1 MNRLIKY
8 ILTLS
13 LSFSGIGLYA
23 QETTYDESAGYLDQ
37 YLETA
42 AQNNPKLKAVFNE
55 YLAALEEAPQ
65 VSSLPDPQLA
75 FGYFIQPVETRV
87 GAQRANLSVSQMFPW
102 FGTLAAQKNVA
113 VQKAKA
119 KYEIFIDE
127 KLKLFN
133 DVKETYNNLYYIN
146 KAIVV
151 TNENL
156 QLLASFKQLAQINFE
171 GGKSGFAN
179 VLKVEMEEQTLKNQL
194 KHLQDKKAPL
204 YARFRQLLNVE
215 NLNEVNFPEILWVE
229 EIEMNTQRIYK
240 TILAQ
245 NPDLKRLDFQSMAFE
260 DQVKVAKKM
269 GMPSFNVGMG
279 YVNVAERIDM
289 ELPDNGKD
297 VFMFPQV
304 GIKVPLYRK
313 KYKAMEK
320 EARLKKEAVD
330 FQTENRKNELF
341 TQLEKIHT
349 EYLDAARRVDLYDSL
364 VDLSERT
371 IELLQSEF
379 TTGITDFQELLDMDR
394 KLLNYSLEL
403 EKARAERN
411 TYVYQIEYLMG
422 ENETN

>member
-1 MNRLIKY
+1 MNKLIKY

-13 LSFSGIGLYA
+13 LTFSGMGLYA
-23 QETTYDESAGYLDQ
+23 QEAAYDESSGYLDQ

-42 AQNNPKLKAVFNE
+42 AQKNPKLKAVFNE

-65 VSSLPDPQLA
+65 VSALPDPQVA
-75 FGYFIQPVETRV
+75 FSYFIQPVETRV

-102 FGTLAAQKNVA
+102 FGTLAAQKSVA

-119 KYEIFIDE
+119 RYEAFNDE

-133 DVKETYNNLYYIN
+133 DVKETYNNLYYVN
-146 KAIVV
+146 KAIAV
-151 TNENL
+151 TDENL

-179 VLKVEMEEQTLKNQL
+179 VLKVEIEEQTLENQL
-194 KHLQDKKAPL
+194 KYLQDKKAPL

-215 NLNEVNFPEILWVE
+215 NMDEINFPEKLWVE
-229 EIEMNTQRIYK
+229 EIEMNTERIYE
-240 TILAQ
+240 TVLAQ

-269 GMPSFNVGMG
+269 GMPSFNVGVG

-304 GIKVPLYRK
+304 GIKIPLYRK
-313 KYKAMEK
+313 KYKAMVN
-320 EARLKKEAVD
+320 EARLKKETVD

-349 EYLDAARRVDLYDSL
+349 EYLDAVRRVGLYDSL

-371 IELLQSEF
+371 LELLQSEF
-379 TTGITDFQELLDMDR
+379 TTGITDFQELIDMDR

-422 ENETN
+422 ENESN